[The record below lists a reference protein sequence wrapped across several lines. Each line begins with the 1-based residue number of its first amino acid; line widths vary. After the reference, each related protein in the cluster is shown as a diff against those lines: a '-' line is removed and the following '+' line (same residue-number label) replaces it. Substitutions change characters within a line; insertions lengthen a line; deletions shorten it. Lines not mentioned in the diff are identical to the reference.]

1 MSDLLIHALIMVL
14 GVVIAGFSQLLL
26 KSAAQRTY
34 KHWIY
39 QYLNVRVILGYGI
52 MVAST
57 LCTVIAYRVLPLSMA
72 PARDAFGQVV
82 VAFLSWLI
90 LKEKITRR
98 KLMGIIVIFAGILIF
113 FLK

>member
-57 LCTVIAYRVLPLSMA
+57 LCTVIAYHVLPLSMA
-72 PARDAFGQVV
+72 PACDAFGQVV

-90 LKEKITRR
+90 LKEKITWR
-98 KLMGIIVIFAGILIF
+98 KLMGIIVILAGILIF

>member
-1 MSDLLIHALIMVL
+1 MIHALIMVF

-52 MVAST
+52 MIAST
-57 LCTVIAYRVLPLSMA
+57 LCTVAAYRVLPLSMG
-72 PARDAFGQVV
+72 PACDAFGQVV

-90 LKEKITRR
+90 LKEKITKR
-98 KLMGIIVIFAGILIF
+98 KMIGLIVMMIGILTF
-113 FLK
+113 FFG

>member
-26 KSAAQRTY
+26 KSATQRTY

-57 LCTVIAYRVLPLSMA
+57 LCTVIAYHVLPLSMA
-72 PARDAFGQVV
+72 PACDAFGQV
-82 VAFLSWLI
+82 LSWLI
-90 LKEKITRR
+90 LKDKITRR
-98 KLMGIIVIFAGILIF
+98 KLMGIIVILAGILIF